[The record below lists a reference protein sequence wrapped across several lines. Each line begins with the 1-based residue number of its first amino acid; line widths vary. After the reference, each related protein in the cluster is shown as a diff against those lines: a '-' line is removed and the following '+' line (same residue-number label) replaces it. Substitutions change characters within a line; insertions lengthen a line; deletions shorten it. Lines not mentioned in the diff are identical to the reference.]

1 VIVRLKPLS
10 FIYWSRAVLG
20 FVTGVVT
27 AFLKIED
34 LPTLIAM
41 SILIYLVTYYLYKW
55 RYLNKVKKPSSI
67 VTTGIGAYFITWIAS
82 LILLY
87 TLLYSPI

>member
-1 VIVRLKPLS
+1 M
-10 FIYWSRAVLG
+10 LG

-41 SILIYLVTYYLYKW
+41 SILIYLVTYYLYKL
-55 RYLNKVKKPSSI
+55 RYINRVKKPSSI

-82 LILLY
+82 LVLLY
-87 TLLYSPI
+87 TLLYTPL